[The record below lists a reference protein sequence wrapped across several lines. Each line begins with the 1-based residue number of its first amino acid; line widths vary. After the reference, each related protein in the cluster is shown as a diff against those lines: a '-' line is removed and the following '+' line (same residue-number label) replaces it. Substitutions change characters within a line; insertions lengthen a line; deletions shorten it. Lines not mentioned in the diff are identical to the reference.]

1 MEIVTNIA
9 LISINDTLI
18 AQLVSFLI
26 FLFII
31 NRVMIRPLRRV
42 MSERE
47 GYLDRLK
54 QDIGNAKLEYEQV
67 SETVRREEIEARAEA
82 SGVMLELETAGM
94 KEATQIVS
102 AAQEE
107 IEALRSE
114 ERRKLE
120 VKVDEARRSVGREAE
135 NLAVSIM
142 EKVLDRRLAH
152 E

>member
-31 NRVMIRPLRRV
+31 NRVMIRPLRRI

-47 GYLDRLK
+47 GYLGQLK
-54 QDIGNAKLEYEQV
+54 QDIDKAKLEYEQV
-67 SETVRREEIEARAEA
+67 SETVRKEEFEARAEA
-82 SGVMLELETAGM
+82 AGARHELEAAGM
-94 KEATQIVS
+94 KEAAGIVA

-120 VKVDEARRSVGREAE
+120 AKVDEARRSIGQEAE
-135 NLAVSIM
+135 SLAVSIM